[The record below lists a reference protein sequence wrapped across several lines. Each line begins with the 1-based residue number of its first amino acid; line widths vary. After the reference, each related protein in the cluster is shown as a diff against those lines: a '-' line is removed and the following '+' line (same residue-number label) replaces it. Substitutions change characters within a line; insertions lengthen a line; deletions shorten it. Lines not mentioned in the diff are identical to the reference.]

1 MRCGLTLY
9 RHGNGGAFTRSFREL
24 FLLLAFLTTLAGC
37 GSQAQLLVESLDGAE
52 SQLEGSK
59 YPYFVTEPQ
68 LSGPIDIS
76 GDRRQAITPPFP
88 SRLSFTLEIPQAAF
102 LQFSTALI
110 MERQVWRGRAEY
122 LVEIEAGGEQ
132 TVVYSETFGSN
143 LANRWHDREIDLTR
157 WSGSTVVLSLE
168 AHSPRRREVPWADRI
183 QTAWGEPVLVS
194 SRSKLAAAEARA
206 SASTLADWLQAGAD
220 GAGITPQDQNMFLR
234 LAINMFLGGF
244 LAICIRELFKRYGV
258 TRSNRESFANL
269 FPLFTLVTIMVIF
282 VVQTSVALSLGLIG
296 ALSIVRFRSAIKS
309 PEELSYLLFCVAI
322 GLTLGAN
329 QKLLAVMAVLLIS
342 TYVVVR
348 PSLDFPTNRRRL
360 LLTVSGDA
368 GKFYGASAID
378 VVRTTTKE
386 LTIQRLDH
394 VGDHAELRAIVAVNN
409 DEEANRL
416 MSSLRAKL
424 PHLQVSYLDADSLY

>member
-1 MRCGLTLY
+1 M
-9 RHGNGGAFTRSFREL
+9 S
-24 FLLLAFLTTLAGC
+24 AFLTTLAGC
-37 GSQAQLLVESLDGAE
+37 GSQSQPLVESIEGAE

-59 YPYFVTEPQ
+59 YPYFVAEPQ

-76 GDRRQAITPPFP
+76 GDRRQALTPPFP

-110 MERQVWRGRAEY
+110 MERQIWRGRVEY
-122 LVEIEAGGEQ
+122 LVEVEAGGERA
-132 TVVYSETFGSN
+132 VVYSETFGSN

-157 WSGSTVVLSLE
+157 WSGSTVVLNLE
-168 AHSPRRREVPWADRI
+168 AQTPRRREVPWADRI
-183 QTAWGEPVLVS
+183 QTAWGAPVLVS
-194 SRSKLAAAEARA
+194 SQSKLAAAGAQA
-206 SASTLADWLQAGAD
+206 SASSLNDWLQTRAD
-220 GAGITPQDQNMFLR
+220 AAGITPQDQSLFLR

-244 LAICIRELFKRYGV
+244 LAICIRELFTRYGV
-258 TRSNRESFANL
+258 TRSNRESFANM

-348 PSLDFPTNRRRL
+348 PSLDFPLNRRTL
-360 LLTVSGDA
+360 LLTVSGDT
-368 GKFYGASAID
+368 GKFYGDNAID
-378 VVRTTTKE
+378 VVKASTKK
-386 LTIQRLDH
+386 LTIQRLDQSE
-394 VGDHAELRAIVAVNN
+394 DHAELRAIVAVGN
-409 DEEANRL
+409 DEEATRL
-416 MSSLRAKL
+416 MSVLREKL
-424 PHLQVSYLDADSLY
+424 PHLEISYVDSDSLF

>member
-1 MRCGLTLY
+1 
-9 RHGNGGAFTRSFREL
+9 
-24 FLLLAFLTTLAGC
+24 
-37 GSQAQLLVESLDGAE
+37 
-52 SQLEGSK
+52 
-59 YPYFVTEPQ
+59 
-68 LSGPIDIS
+68 
-76 GDRRQAITPPFP
+76 
-88 SRLSFTLEIPQAAF
+88 
-102 LQFSTALI
+102 
-110 MERQVWRGRAEY
+110 
-122 LVEIEAGGEQ
+122 
-132 TVVYSETFGSN
+132 
-143 LANRWHDREIDLTR
+143 
-157 WSGSTVVLSLE
+157 
-168 AHSPRRREVPWADRI
+168 
-183 QTAWGEPVLVS
+183 VS